1 MTITEQVAK
10 NIIRKL
16 LKGEDYRIEIVTLIN
31 AEFLQF
37 AIDFFKRIV
46 DAKLKSKN
54 ITVDWY
60 KKEFLNPSMPARD
73 IAINAGL
80 NKKTIHNMFN
90 SSTKEI
96 VIDASNEHYDTLYVT
111 IKNLVESE
119 HDLDLTL
126 TIKFKG
132 VSVDLNVSE
141 SLIVINTLA
150 VKRAEL
156 RGGLWSTAGKRVE
169 KPLMQTLCKLYD
181 VPDNNY
187 AIKIKDRLVQDS
199 DFERE
204 VDFYLVEGKS
214 QYKCEVKLM
223 GRGNPESTDAVI
235 ARDSKVFVADK
246 LSETN
251 KRQLDSL
258 GVEWVELR
266 NDKGFQ
272 RFEIVLNHLRIP
284 HGKLALNIDQNWKKF
299 LEKSLNKL
307 MPIPDYQS
315 IMLPLLKFA
324 GDKKEHSIREAIE
337 HIANIFNLSEEERR
351 EVLPSGQQY
360 IIDNRVGWARTY
372 LKKAGLLESTKRS
385 YFKITDLGL
394 LERWLS
400 GLRQRF
406 AK

>member
-10 NIIRKL
+10 NIIKKL
-16 LKGEDYRIEIVTLIN
+16 LMGEDYRIEVVTLIN

-37 AIDFFKRIV
+37 AVDFFKKIV

-60 KKEFLNPSMPARD
+60 KKEFLDPELPARD
-73 IAINAGL
+73 IAINSGL

-96 VIDASNEHYDTLYVT
+96 VIDASNEHYDVLYET
-111 IKNLVESE
+111 IKNLVETE
-119 HDLDLTL
+119 HELDLTL

-181 VPDNNY
+181 VPDKNY
-187 AIKIKDRLVQDS
+187 AVKIKGKIAEDV

-204 VDFYLVEGKS
+204 IDFYLVEGKN

-223 GRGNPESTDAVI
+223 GRGNPESADAVI
-235 ARDSKVFVADK
+235 ARGSKVFVGDK

-266 NDKGFQ
+266 NDGGFK
-272 RFEIVLNHLRIP
+272 RFETVLDHLKIP
-284 HGKLALNIDQNWKKF
+284 HDKLPSNIDKK
-299 LEKSLNKL
+299 LETV
-307 MPIPDYQS
+307 
-315 IMLPLLKFA
+315 F
-324 GDKKEHSIREAIE
+324 KE
-337 HIANIFNLSEEERR
+337 IF
-351 EVLPSGQQY
+351 
-360 IIDNRVGWARTY
+360 
-372 LKKAGLLESTKRS
+372 K
-385 YFKITDLGL
+385 
-394 LERWLS
+394 
-400 GLRQRF
+400 
-406 AK
+406 